1 MIPGQF
7 FMSSGVHNYT
17 VGCLFN
23 KVVHMTESDVYGIE
37 SRNLVIPYRLLRG
50 IYEYGMGS
58 WELMKGDPALNL
70 DDKILLGE
78 DSKPQAKHLE
88 SRAQYLLKLL
98 KKQMGLGP
106 AKVCVTYCT
115 FMKLSPRSSLIR
127 MLLT

>member
-7 FMSSGVHNYT
+7 FMSNGVQNCIVSYM
-17 VGCLFN
+17 FN
-23 KVVHMTESDVYGIE
+23 KGLYKTKSTVYGIE

-70 DDKILLGE
+70 DDKILLNG

-106 AKVCVTYCT
+106 AKVCVT
-115 FMKLSPRSSLIR
+115 FL
-127 MLLT
+127 